1 MNGKVTQEIFDR
13 VKQIVETYPEMKAT
27 DIAQMLCGGG
37 YTKRQLSK
45 TTIYYLKKASSFDEY
60 NEISNSSRRKR
71 RKNKAIKPQCDLADE
86 LMADPDEKDEFEQ
99 AVVDALLGKSD
110 DKHDEKEES
119 CESKTANTQQQ
130 NEESIVEAISKLMNI
145 YVENAFT
152 RIRSMNQEKTTLLTD
167 LLIAKGTNGYQDET
181 IANKVQNVASG
192 CGSIKK
198 EMKNC
203 FDVVFEGQ
211 QNLYTSSS
219 IAANNLDA
227 ISRLLKTAFDDFS
240 KELASL
246 HGIGNESADF
256 IEDISSIVNRI
267 FAYSAVNDEKL
278 SNIEKGLET
287 TNLLLQKII
296 NLWEPSSNNAE
307 I

>member
-1 MNGKVTQEIFDR
+1 
-13 VKQIVETYPEMKAT
+13 
-27 DIAQMLCGGG
+27 
-37 YTKRQLSK
+37 
-45 TTIYYLKKASSFDEY
+45 
-60 NEISNSSRRKR
+60 
-71 RKNKAIKPQCDLADE
+71 
-86 LMADPDEKDEFEQ
+86 MADPDEKDEFEQ

-267 FAYSAVNDEKL
+267 FEYSAVNDEKL